1 MENFSKPIPLS
12 AITQDVDPQ
21 LDYAGTIAPIDTS
34 LSQPLNR
41 RGKRPLPFEGENEN
55 GNGIMNINGD
65 GEQQPNMTNNLKY
78 QVDQHLSLLQ
88 QPPYI
93 FTTKR
98 TISSIPNWTVEF
110 RHLSRKLRHQ
120 EIESIIETRY
130 GDVALR
136 IIRVLQTK
144 GKLDE
149 KRLQEISLLPFKDLR
164 QVLASM
170 QTGNFIDLQEVPRD
184 GTRQPSRTIFLW
196 SYDPDRLS
204 SSILE
209 DVYKSMSRCL
219 QRIKFEHF
227 RLKDF
232 LDKADRED
240 IKGREELYLSEA
252 ELVTLE
258 QWRAK
263 EALLLGEVDRLDD
276 IVAAF
281 RDY

>member
-1 MENFSKPIPLS
+1 
-12 AITQDVDPQ
+12 
-21 LDYAGTIAPIDTS
+21 
-34 LSQPLNR
+34 
-41 RGKRPLPFEGENEN
+41 
-55 GNGIMNINGD
+55 
-65 GEQQPNMTNNLKY
+65 
-78 QVDQHLSLLQ
+78 
-88 QPPYI
+88 
-93 FTTKR
+93 
-98 TISSIPNWTVEF
+98 
-110 RHLSRKLRHQ
+110 
-120 EIESIIETRY
+120 
-130 GDVALR
+130 
-136 IIRVLQTK
+136 
-144 GKLDE
+144 
-149 KRLQEISLLPFKDLR
+149 
-164 QVLASM
+164 M